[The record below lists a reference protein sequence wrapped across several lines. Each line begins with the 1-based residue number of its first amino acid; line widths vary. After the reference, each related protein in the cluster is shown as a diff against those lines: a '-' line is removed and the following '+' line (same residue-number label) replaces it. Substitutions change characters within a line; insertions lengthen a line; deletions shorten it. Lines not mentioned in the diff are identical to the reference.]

1 MFRLLKEHFQ
11 NKMNSL
17 KKKSILTLGLE
28 FKSPFINTMDRKVKK
43 TLEFNLIKKKKKR
56 PVKLSNYRFF

>member
-28 FKSPFINTMDRKVKK
+28 FKSQFTNTMDRKVKK
-43 TLEFNLIKKKKKR
+43 TLGFNLLKKKKKR
-56 PVKLSNYRFF
+56 PVKSSNYRFF